1 MLTERIAC
9 QTNITWLRDSM
20 KNRVAKNSSHRV
32 AAAGL
37 KVCLNFPLEPV
48 GWVTGGTFAC
58 IKHAVII
65 QKAFFWRI
73 WST

>member
-1 MLTERIAC
+1 
-9 QTNITWLRDSM
+9 M

-37 KVCLNFPLEPV
+37 KVYLNFSLEPV